1 MAGKQAGKP
10 LSSKAIEMMKPTDK
24 DKADTGEN
32 RGLRVSSGSTGV
44 KTFFYRYTSPL
55 TNKLTQVKIGNFP
68 HTSLAVARIKLDELR
83 QIRQQGRCPAAEI
96 KK

>member
-1 MAGKQAGKP
+1 MAGKQAGTP

-32 RGLRVSSGSTGV
+32 RGLRVGCGLTGV

-55 TNKLTQVKIGNFP
+55 INKLTQVKIGNFP
-68 HTSLAVARIKLDELR
+68 HTSLAVAQRLR
-83 QIRQQGRCPAAEI
+83 LAVF
-96 KK
+96 